1 MSRFAQTYEDPE
13 YEYESSDDESTW
25 QDVDTA
31 PLGEIVDNWVRLTG
45 RKATGSIQSVPN
57 KQLIGVDIW
66 AFW

>member
-31 PLGEIVDNWVRLTG
+31 PLGEIVDNWVRLTV
-45 RKATGSIQSVPN
+45 AE
-57 KQLIGVDIW
+57 KQQE
-66 AFW
+66 AYSPFQTSNS